1 MGERDE
7 WWFIGPATYIYCE
20 KHRLSCAP
28 SDASQLYVDYYLTM
42 QVHLWRRRKNPLH
55 APYHFLTW
63 RPAHNQINQHPRGE
77 GFEYCNSIGREKLK
91 WRTYTPNNPIRVST
105 AIAIMIAFPRK
116 MNEWKIHE
124 HTALDVYTVSYLMSS
139 RCFIRMQLHRWLLLD
154 LRSSFLFP
162 SL

>member
-1 MGERDE
+1 MRER
-7 WWFIGPATYIYCE
+7 WIVVCWPCYVHILRKTP
-20 KHRLSCAP
+20 SCVCSVRRVAAVRWLLFNYAG
-28 SDASQLYVDYYLTM
+28 SS
-42 QVHLWRRRKNPLH
+42 WRKRKKPLH

-105 AIAIMIAFPRK
+105 AIAIMIAFTRK

-124 HTALDVYTVSYLMSS
+124 HTALDVYTVAYLMSS
-139 RCFIRMQLHRWLLLD
+139 RCFIRIHLHRWLLLD

-162 SL
+162 AL